1 MTHFIGILVPVLI
14 IIVSSFIIW
23 RSTDGFETAADF
35 LGRKMNNGI
44 KGATINAIASSM
56 PEFLA
61 TLFFLF
67 YVTDEGTFTDS
78 LSGGLGITAGSAVFN
93 IIIIPASILIV
104 FRFSGKSVS
113 LPIRRRIITRDGLV
127 LILANILM
135 LVLISK
141 PTITAVDGFLL
152 LAFYLVYLFILRLT
166 WQREEAPGSS
176 YSPPDI
182 AKTVN
187 IPRAIMCIDLNSW
200 ILGGKK
206 IKARRAWLLLL
217 VSVIVMSAGTWL
229 LVEGTSLLGEGEY
242 ELFGKTVYGLNF
254 PLIFASVLLAAA
266 ASSIPDT
273 MISIRDAK
281 KGNFDDSIS
290 NALGSNVFDISFAI
304 GLPILL
310 YTLIYGSVEMSEGVR
325 IWSVT
330 TWVILFFINIIV
342 ITLFMSVRR
351 LGWKSGLFL
360 LAIYVAFVFFI
371 IEEGADREW
380 ISRIVSEVMSMV

>member
-67 YVTDEGTFTDS
+67 YVADEGTFTDS

-93 IIIIPASILIV
+93 LVIIPASILLV

-113 LPIRRRIITRDGLV
+113 LPIRRRMITRDGLV
-127 LILANILM
+127 LILANILI

-141 PTITAVDGFLL
+141 PTIRAVDGFIL
-152 LAFYLVYLFILRLT
+152 LAFYLVYLVILRLT

-206 IKARRAWLLLL
+206 IKAPRAWLLLL

-229 LVEGTSLLGEGEY
+229 LVKGTSLLGEEEY
-242 ELFGKTVYGLNF
+242 PIFGKTFYGLNF

-273 MISIRDAK
+273 MISIRDAR

-290 NALGSNVFDISFAI
+290 NALGSNIFDISFAI

-310 YTLIYGSVEMSEGVR
+310 YTLIHGSVEMSEGVR

-342 ITLFMSVRR
+342 ITLFMSARK
-351 LGWKSGLFL
+351 LGWRSGLFL
-360 LAIYVAFVFFI
+360 LAIYAAFVFFI